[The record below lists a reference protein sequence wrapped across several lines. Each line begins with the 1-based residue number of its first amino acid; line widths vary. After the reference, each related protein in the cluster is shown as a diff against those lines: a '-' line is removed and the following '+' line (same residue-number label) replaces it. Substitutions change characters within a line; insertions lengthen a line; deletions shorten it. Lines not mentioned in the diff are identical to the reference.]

1 MQQTLRW
8 ADWGF
13 DGIRDDM
20 LNYVVE
26 HPGQSD
32 GANPHDTGLLKKT
45 RSAGRSDSTRAL
57 TGLSA
62 LGDLGKP

>member
-1 MQQTLRW
+1 MQQMLRW

-32 GANPHDTGLLKKT
+32 GTNPHDTGLLKKT
-45 RSAGRSDSTRAL
+45 APRGAATVPGHLQGYRHSATWAN
-57 TGLSA
+57 
-62 LGDLGKP
+62 